1 MESIYIMEKYVCVL
15 IPLVHTNLP
24 LKSYIERRKLFCE
37 INYYSHHQPTKKH
50 DKINGDT
57 WFQIIIDGVLQS
69 HIKRFA
75 IDIDDEKIRDKSH
88 YNPKGISYV
97 LEKYLNNYDY
107 YEDDS
112 DKVRDDD
119 EWSSIINN

>member
-1 MESIYIMEKYVCVL
+1 MK
-15 IPLVHTNLP
+15 
-24 LKSYIERRKLFCE
+24 E
-37 INYYSHHQPTKKH
+37 ITIRISNPQKKH

-88 YNPKGISYV
+88 YNLKGISYV

-112 DKVRDDD
+112 DKVRDYD
-119 EWSSIINN
+119 EWRSIINN